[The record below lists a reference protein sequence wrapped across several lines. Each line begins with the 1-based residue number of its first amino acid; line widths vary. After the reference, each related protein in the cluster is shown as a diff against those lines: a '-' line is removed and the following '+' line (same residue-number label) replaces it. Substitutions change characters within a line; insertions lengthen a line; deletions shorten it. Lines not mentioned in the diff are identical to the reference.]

1 MCRVAQAAQGLTT
14 EDTENTEEQE
24 MKPTPQELEQEALL
38 RNWLDG
44 LEPLKREEVSAAL
57 EPVAALPTVEDEYL
71 ETFPDPDPFDVD
83 KDEWKLAEN
92 LNLGLEEATRVLEWH
107 QVAVAR
113 EVDWA
118 KAEQLNLI
126 VSFLIKP
133 TKNLRALVRALALAT
148 GLAELNG
155 THSQAEVARELG
167 VTRSLISYYVTT
179 WADLLKIGVFKFRK
193 ASSSREIYREAAK
206 TSWAKRKA

>member
-1 MCRVAQAAQGLTT
+1 
-14 EDTENTEEQE
+14 
-24 MKPTPQELEQEALL
+24 MKPTAAELEQEALL
-38 RNWLDG
+38 KNFLDG
-44 LEPLKREEVSAAL
+44 LEPLEAEKTRSALRGVSS
-57 EPVAALPTVEDEYL
+57 LPTVEEEYL
-71 ETFPDPDPFDVD
+71 ESFPDHSTEAFDVD
-83 KDEWKLAEN
+83 RPEWLLAEN

-148 GLAELNG
+148 GLAELIG
-155 THSQAEVARELG
+155 THSQAEVARDLG

>member
-1 MCRVAQAAQGLTT
+1 
-14 EDTENTEEQE
+14 
-24 MKPTPQELEQEALL
+24 MKPTPEEIEQEALL
-38 RNWLDG
+38 KNFLDG
-44 LEPLKREEVSAAL
+44 LEPLESEKARHALKIVSS
-57 EPVAALPTVEDEYL
+57 LPTVEDEYL
-71 ETFPDPDPFDVD
+71 ETFPDPDVFDVD
-83 KDEWKLAEN
+83 KPEWILAEN

-155 THSQAEVARELG
+155 THSQAEVARELN
-167 VTRSLISYYVTT
+167 VTRALISYYVTT
-179 WADLLKIGVFKFRK
+179 WADLLKINVFKFRK
-193 ASSSREIYREAAK
+193 ASSSREVYREAAK
-206 TSWAKRKA
+206 TAWAKRKA

>member
-1 MCRVAQAAQGLTT
+1 
-14 EDTENTEEQE
+14 
-24 MKPTPQELEQEALL
+24 MKPTAAELEQEALL
-38 RNWLDG
+38 KNFLDG
-44 LEPLKREEVSAAL
+44 LEPLEAEKTRSALRGVSS
-57 EPVAALPTVEDEYL
+57 LPTVEEEYL
-71 ETFPDPDPFDVD
+71 ESFPDHSTEAFDVD
-83 KDEWKLAEN
+83 RPEWLLAEN

-167 VTRSLISYYVTT
+167 VTRALISYYVTT
-179 WADLLKIGVFKFRK
+179 WADLLKINVFKFRK

>member
-1 MCRVAQAAQGLTT
+1 
-14 EDTENTEEQE
+14 
-24 MKPTPQELEQEALL
+24 MKPTAAELEQEALL
-38 RNWLDG
+38 KNFLDG
-44 LEPLKREEVSAAL
+44 LEPLEAEKTRSALRGVSS
-57 EPVAALPTVEDEYL
+57 LPTVEEEYL
-71 ETFPDPDPFDVD
+71 ESFPDHSTEAFDVD
-83 KDEWKLAEN
+83 RPEWLLAEN

-155 THSQAEVARELG
+155 THSQAEVARDLG
-167 VTRSLISYYVTT
+167 VTRALISYYVTT
-179 WADLLKIGVFKFRK
+179 WADLLKINVFKFRK
-193 ASSSREIYREAAK
+193 ASSSREVYREAAK

>member
-1 MCRVAQAAQGLTT
+1 
-14 EDTENTEEQE
+14 
-24 MKPTPQELEQEALL
+24 MKPTPEEIEQEVLL
-38 RNWLDG
+38 KNFLDG
-44 LEPLKREEVSAAL
+44 LEPLEAEKTRTAL
-57 EPVAALPTVEDEYL
+57 ERVSSLHTVEEDYL
-71 ETFPDPDPFDVD
+71 ESFPAPADDAFDVD
-83 KDEWKLAEN
+83 RPEWILAED

-113 EVDWA
+113 EVEWA

-167 VTRSLISYYVTT
+167 VTRALISYYVTT
-179 WADLLKIGVFKFRK
+179 WADLLKINVFKFRK
-193 ASSSREIYREAAK
+193 ASSSRETYREAAK